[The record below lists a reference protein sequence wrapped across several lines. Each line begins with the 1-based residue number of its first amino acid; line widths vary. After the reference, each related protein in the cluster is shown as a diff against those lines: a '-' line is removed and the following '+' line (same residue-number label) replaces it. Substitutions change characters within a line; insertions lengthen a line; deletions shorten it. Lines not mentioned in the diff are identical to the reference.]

1 MFSRSPQAKPRARTG
16 RVDLGQFRFR
26 GDMIDELKL
35 IHYGLSVRMRR
46 SVVGAGSEVRRLQRL
61 YDTATR
67 ATARSYSSL
76 PLEGAHRRPKRIDS
90 RVRSIARR
98 FAQGTQAFA
107 GTAGE
112 KRALLPPKTAPQQ
125 KKAANSEE
133 FAAILG
139 ASARRRHPILSG
151 GGEGRQCATS
161 PWPSSSDGP
170 RGGCAVATS
179 SSHTIGVGW
188 RRRA

>member
-1 MFSRSPQAKPRARTG
+1 
-16 RVDLGQFRFR
+16 
-26 GDMIDELKL
+26 MIDELKL

-46 SVVGAGSEVRRLQRL
+46 SVVGAVLKSGAPGASI
-61 YDTATR
+61 DAATR
-67 ATARSYSSL
+67 AAARSYSSL

-112 KRALLPPKTAPQQ
+112 KRVLLPPKSAQQQ

-133 FAAILG
+133 FAAIMG
-139 ASARRRHPILSG
+139 
-151 GGEGRQCATS
+151 
-161 PWPSSSDGP
+161 
-170 RGGCAVATS
+170 
-179 SSHTIGVGW
+179 
-188 RRRA
+188 